1 MLGAGGIVGH
11 AYHATVLA
19 ALGRVTAW
27 NPDDAEVIIG
37 TSAGSGIGAVIRGGG
52 DPAELIARILEAPS
66 HPDAIDRIQRMTTP
80 EPVSSAGL
88 VRLPAAPTMALSG
101 LIPPWRPRLAPIIA
115 GLLPE
120 GRVHTSVMGEHPRD
134 LHGDRWPDRELWI
147 CATSLADGELVV
159 FGREGAPETDVGTA
173 VEASCAIP
181 TYFRQV
187 TVDGVRYVD
196 GGVHSPTNAGLLADR
211 DLDLV
216 VVISP
221 MSGTTGAARS
231 FPPMFRG
238 YFARKLRQE
247 LAPIEEAG
255 IPVLVLQP
263 TLDEARVMGFNP
275 MDPAK
280 RVQVMLQS
288 GASALRFLASPAVER
303 QVEILRKAAANPP
316 MLPPPV
322 GDPAAADPPPGRRGS
337 TTMPGGGR

>member
-1 MLGAGGIVGH
+1 VRIGLVLGAGGIVGH

-27 NPDDAEVIIG
+27 SADDAEIIIG

-52 DPAELIARILEAPS
+52 DPAELISRILEAPS
-66 HPDAIDRIQRMTTP
+66 HPDAIDRVQRMTTP
-80 EPVSSAGL
+80 EPRSSAGL
-88 VRLPAAPTMALSG
+88 IRLPAAPRLALGG
-101 LIPPWRPRLAPIIA
+101 LLPPWRPRVAPVIA

-134 LHGDRWPDRELWI
+134 LHGDTWPERELWV

-187 TVDGVRYVD
+187 TIDGVRYVD
-196 GGVHSPTNAGLLADR
+196 GGVHSPTNADLLVGR

-231 FPPMFRG
+231 FPPLGRG
-238 YFARKLRQE
+238 YFTRKLHRE

-255 IPVLVLQP
+255 IPVLVLEP

-288 GASALRFLASPAVER
+288 GASALRFLATPEVEH

-316 MLPPPV
+316 VLPAAVADDEPPAS
-322 GDPAAADPPPGRRGS
+322 DPAPGSRR
-337 TTMPGGGR
+337 